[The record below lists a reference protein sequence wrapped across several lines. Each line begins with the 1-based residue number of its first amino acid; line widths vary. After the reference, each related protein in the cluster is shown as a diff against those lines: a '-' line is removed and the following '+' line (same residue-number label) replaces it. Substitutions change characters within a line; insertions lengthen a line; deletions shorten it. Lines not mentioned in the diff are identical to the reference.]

1 MKSGKVISAPKEEI
15 SGRVVVEWNSTKER
29 THHPQITIVGNEV
42 LQVKSP
48 GIGGYFYAGAFPSV
62 KVEISTGIN
71 VPSLPS
77 PSTSFAIG
85 DRVCI
90 DDTMDVEELKIRQK
104 DHGNYVDEMKNVKF
118 LLFSFI
124 YLKTKQI
131 LASQYFGVVG
141 TVQVTHGSRVYVK
154 YRNVEKCWSFNETV
168 LKKLNELSTNQ
179 MIRIRK
185 DESTQQQIRNQLP
198 AGVFEQVLYFYD

>member
-1 MKSGKVISAPKEEI
+1 M
-15 SGRVVVEWNSTKER
+15 R
-29 THHPQITIVGNEV
+29 THHPQSTIVGNEV

-62 KVEISTGIN
+62 KVDISTGIN

-77 PSTSFAIG
+77 PSTSFSIG

-90 DDTMDVEELKIRQK
+90 DDTIDVEELQIRQK
-104 DHGNYVDEMKNVKF
+104 DHGNYVDEMKNVKC

-124 YLKTKQI
+124 FLFKKN

-141 TVQVTHGSRVYVK
+141 TVQVTYGSRVYVK

-198 AGVFEQVLYFYD
+198 IGVQEQVLFLYDYFVFLSSYNIT